1 MSDLFGFDLFVF
13 RVKQFKDLCSQAALA
28 AADVCYADARSRRHG
43 ALPKPS
49 RAAGLRQ
56 ALQDAG
62 LSTDSNSLSFNLRSE
77 GNKFEQQL
85 AEQGHAQKHD
95 GKGTT
100 NEKDGDE
107 LDPTGAEI
115 IAAESA
121 AADGRVNVQV

>member
-1 MSDLFGFDLFVF
+1 MAVVNVERPETLELLQRD
-13 RVKQFKDLCSQAALA
+13 
-28 AADVCYADARSRRHG
+28 
-43 ALPKPS
+43 
-49 RAAGLRQ
+49 AAGLRQ

-95 GKGTT
+95 GKGTA

-107 LDPTGAEI
+107 LDPTRAEI